1 MANLQKHRAHE
12 SLNVDTA
19 AGWDVQTAQTAAVT
33 GGAAIQFD
41 VSSFNQIGI
50 YSLSTD
56 IRFTFASATGATISD
71 NNDLILPAQT
81 LTFLKVPKAL
91 GSTVYFVTTS
101 ATSATSLVKIIG
113 M

>member
-1 MANLQKHRAHE
+1 MANLQTHRAHE

-33 GGAAIQFD
+33 GGTEVEWD

-50 YSLSTD
+50 YSVSTD
-56 IRFTFASATGATISD
+56 IRFTFATSTGSTIND
-71 NNDLILPAQT
+71 TNDLILPAQT

-101 ATSATSLVKIIG
+101 ATSATSSVKIIG

>member
-1 MANLQKHRAHE
+1 MANLQTHRAHE

-91 GSTVYFVTTS
+91 GSTVYFVATS